1 MYGKLYETVMG
12 VPGFTNETLMYALSR
27 MLDNKSQ
34 EFGFLEMTDPHRV
47 LWLRTFLD
55 KHYY

>member
-1 MYGKLYETVMG
+1 MG
-12 VPGFTNETLMYALSR
+12 VPGFTNEALMYVLSH

-34 EFGFLEMTDPHRV
+34 GFGFLEMTNPHRV